1 MNVKNVDRAKSRQT
15 LSLALFLLM
24 TCVRPGVSYAQQGQS
39 PESAP
44 ADSRPNMI
52 VILVDDMRWD
62 EIGVAGHPYVQTPNI
77 DRVAKEGV
85 YFRNSFT
92 TTPLCS
98 PARASFLTGQYA
110 HTNGIT
116 DNLARNEQSHRLNT
130 FPIALKDA
138 GYDTAFV
145 GKWHMGNDDSPRPG
159 FTKWAVMKG
168 QGEAINPEINIDGE
182 RKQFDGYVTD
192 ILTDI
197 SIEFINTPRDPWGT
211 HRRCCRRGSA
221 G

>member
-1 MNVKNVDRAKSRQT
+1 MHRASGRRS
-15 LSLALFLLM
+15 LSTFLVAV
-24 TCVRPGVSYAQQGQS
+24 TICVSLGSTRAQQGQT

-44 ADSRPNMI
+44 ADLRPNMI
-52 VILVDDMRWD
+52 VVLVDDMRWD
-62 EIGVAGHPYVQTPNI
+62 EIGVAGHPYVKTPNI
-77 DRVAKEGV
+77 DRVAREGV

-116 DNLARNEQSHRLNT
+116 DNLARNEQSHRLET
-130 FPIALKDA
+130 FPIALQAA

-159 FTKWAVMKG
+159 FSTWAVMKG
-168 QGEAINPEINIDGE
+168 QG
-182 RKQFDGYVTD
+182 
-192 ILTDI
+192 
-197 SIEFINTPRDPWGT
+197 
-211 HRRCCRRGSA
+211 
-221 G
+221 